1 LSNLFGLTNK
11 IWIERDLERYYKL
24 KSALEQDMNC
34 LFRYKFD
41 RDKKEDYYISEE
53 KRKEVYLKNYKQKKR

>member
-1 LSNLFGLTNK
+1 
-11 IWIERDLERYYKL
+11 
-24 KSALEQDMNC
+24 LEQDMNC

-53 KRKEVYLKNYKQKKR
+53 KQKEVYLKNYKQKKR